1 MNQYKPDN
9 VRVVYG
15 AAAKYRNYSL
25 NDQLL
30 KDADLLSNLVSI
42 VIRFRLGQFAVTSD
56 IEQMFHQVRVREEDR
71 DALRFLWR
79 GNPNNYI
86 HGYKMNVHLFGKNDS
101 PCVVNFVIK
110 KIAKDKYDTDH
121 VVAKSIEED
130 IYMDDFIKSG
140 NSLETLLYA
149 ITSVIN
155 TLSQYG
161 FRLHK
166 WISNNEYLLYKI
178 PESEKAST
186 NQAKIL
192 GINWDI
198 ESDNLSLREINKSF
212 IPTKQGMLSV
222 LCSIYDPLGFIAPC
236 ILEPKLIIQECW
248 KRNLDWD
255 DPLPCDLLSRFE
267 KWQKELYLIKDIQ
280 VPRFYGFNEH
290 KQDTVELY
298 MFTDSSQLAY
308 GTCAYFRNIQGNNIK
323 IPFIIGKSR
332 LAPLTSEISVFCIKF
347 YSSAAV
353 LPSSLLVAHNSK
365 FIYIHISYLR
375 HLLYWYV

>member
-1 MNQYKPDN
+1 M
-9 VRVVYG
+9 VYG

-86 HGYKMNVHLFGKNDS
+86 HDYKMNVHLFGKNDS

-308 GTCAYFRNIQGNNIK
+308 GTCAYFRNIQGNDIK

-353 LPSSLLVAHNSK
+353 LPSSLLVTHNSK
-365 FIYIHISYLR
+365 FIYIHVSYLR